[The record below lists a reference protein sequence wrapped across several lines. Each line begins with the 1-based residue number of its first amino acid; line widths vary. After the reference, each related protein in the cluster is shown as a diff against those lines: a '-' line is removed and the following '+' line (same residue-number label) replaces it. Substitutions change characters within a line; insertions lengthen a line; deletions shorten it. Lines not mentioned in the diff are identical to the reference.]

1 MKLLSSVFLLLILCH
16 GLIASEKRINTN
28 LLANMITYPN
38 IEYDH
43 QLIDNWFISTSAIY
57 RLKSS
62 PFLVTTDTKLSLT
75 SFSLMFKRY
84 FDYETTGF
92 YLGVGFNYTF
102 YRVYDAHSN
111 GVEIEYRGDK
121 MNDFSWMYEVGYSNF
136 LAKHIF
142 YTTYVG
148 ASEHYIGY
156 HVLDSNSDNATAS
169 VVINFEPHIGLCLG
183 YQF

>member
-1 MKLLSSVFLLLILCH
+1 MRACAVASYLPCYRTPLEMLTHIRTLMKLC
-16 GLIASEKRINTN
+16 
-28 LLANMITYPN
+28 
-38 IEYDH
+38 
-43 QLIDNWFISTSAIY
+43 
-57 RLKSS
+57 
-62 PFLVTTDTKLSLT
+62 
-75 SFSLMFKRY
+75 
-84 FDYETTGF
+84 
-92 YLGVGFNYTF
+92 
-102 YRVYDAHSN
+102 
-111 GVEIEYRGDK
+111 K

-169 VVINFEPHIGLCLG
+169 VAINFEPHIGLCLG